1 MKTPSIYTTYTPDQ
15 LDSHFSNFLVN
26 RWSYSS
32 VTTFARNE
40 KLYEMQYIYNIKSR
54 MSPTTIAGQAYH
66 HALEHFFKA
75 KKDNQTLTLPDLE
88 ILAYEYIDNL
98 EANTWKIQKTTPTV
112 EECKQ
117 KANITVTALLK
128 NFFSE
133 LGTYLD
139 DVEEIIDVE
148 VFCDDFLVIN
158 GVDIP
163 LPCGA
168 KIDLV
173 VKLKN
178 GKHAVIDHKSKSVF
192 TSEDEMRLAVGIQAI
207 TYVVA
212 YEAKTGLTVD
222 EVIFIENKHSQ
233 NRDKSPQLNSFSLS
247 IDDDTRRLYEAL
259 LYEPLRRMITAV
271 NDPDYVYIINDAD
284 MMADRAE
291 LYEFW
296 CKTQIG
302 EIEDFDFDESKR
314 YLLEK
319 RQKKIRDANIK
330 IINPTVIKNFK
341 ANAAQFIQYDLSN
354 KDMTTEE
361 KVEHVLRSFGTIV
374 RVAHKFE
381 GYSSNT
387 FLLEVSA
394 GVKISAIKNHRLDV
408 ANALNVNNVRIGNEL
423 MVHEGRSY
431 LPVEFAKRREQS
443 LIFDPKD
450 LIGKKIPL
458 GHDNFGN
465 IVSWD
470 LENHSTPH
478 MLITGSTGSGKSVS
492 VRSTIEYL
500 KLIKSVKKIHIL
512 DPKYEFLMYGSDKK
526 CEVSNDIIDIEEKM
540 EQLVSHM
547 NHLVKTGG
555 FELTPIIIDEF
566 ADALANSRSGKELEI
581 WENQIVGYY
590 RLSAAASI
598 LGAEPQPKYK
608 NVKTGERKSLEE
620 NLRILV
626 QKGRSVGFR
635 VIAATQRAS
644 SKIITGDTK
653 ANFPVIVSFRLPKE
667 IDSRVVLDEPGA
679 EALTGMGDGLIKS
692 PEYPDTVRFQAYY
705 KP

>member
-1 MKTPSIYTTYTPDQ
+1 MKHSSIYKSYTPEE
-15 LDSHFSNFLVN
+15 LDSHLSNFLVS

-32 VTTFARNE
+32 VTTFARHE
-40 KLYEMQYIYNIKSR
+40 KLFEYQYIYNNKSR
-54 MSPTTIAGQAYH
+54 QSATTVAGQAYH
-66 HALEHFFKA
+66 HALEHFFQS
-75 KKDNQTLTLPDLE
+75 KKEGEDMSLPDLE

-98 EANTWKIQKTTPTV
+98 DANIWKIQKTTPTV
-112 EECKQ
+112 DDCKQ
-117 KANITVTALLK
+117 KANQTVTSLLK

-133 LGTYLD
+133 IGVYLD
-139 DVEEIIDVE
+139 EIEEIVDVE
-148 VFCDDFLVIN
+148 VFVDEFVRIN

-192 TSEDEMRLAVGIQAI
+192 TSEDEMRLSVGIQAI
-207 TYVVA
+207 TYVVS

-233 NRDKSPQLNSFSLS
+233 NRDKSPQLNSFTIT

-314 YLLEK
+314 ELLEK
-319 RQKKIRDANIK
+319 RHKKIRDANIK

-394 GVKISAIKNHRLDV
+394 GVKVSAIKNHRLDV

-431 LPVEFAKRREQS
+431 VPVEFAKRREQS
-443 LIFDPKD
+443 LMFEPKD
-450 LIGKKIPL
+450 LKGKKIPI

-465 IVSWD
+465 VISWD

-492 VRSTIEYL
+492 IRSTIEYL
-500 KLIKSVKKIHIL
+500 KLIKSVNKIHIL
-512 DPKYEFLMYGSDKK
+512 DPKFEFLMYASDKK

-540 EQLVSHM
+540 EKLVEHM

-566 ADALANSRSGKELEI
+566 ADALANSRSGKELEVK
-581 WENQIVGYY
+581 EMVQVGFY
-590 RLSAAASI
+590 APKKMMGI
-598 LGAEPQPKYK
+598 PMPPEPKYK
-608 NVKTGERKSLEE
+608 LEKTGERKSLEE

-644 SKIITGDTK
+644 AKIITGDTK
-653 ANFPVIVSFRLPKE
+653 ANFPVVVSFRLPKE

-692 PEYPDTVRFQAYY
+692 PDYPDTVRFQAYY
-705 KP
+705 KS